1 MEMILIGSA
10 IAIMAAAIYA
20 TKLIRDL
27 AAENRRLRNQTQEV
41 VQLKKDF
48 ISYVSHELKA
58 PLASMQ
64 ETTQLL
70 LERIPGSLTEKQ
82 ARLLQLNLQSG
93 KRLGRMLGNML
104 DLSQLEAGI
113 VDYDMDHHDVTQLVQ
128 NAVQEHNAGI
138 GEGQIAVRVATPH
151 QPVISFCDSSL
162 ILQLL
167 AKVLENA
174 TYASG
179 ARGPVR
185 LEMTLHAD
193 PPNEL
198 PAEFRNRTQRNDNSA
213 GFILISVADCGPGI
227 DDSQKERVFEV
238 FHHFGGGGQRS
249 NLGLGL
255 TIARMLAEGHGGA
268 IWVQDNPNGGSIF
281 QILLPRSAAQP
292 QVLRQAS

>member
-1 MEMILIGSA
+1 MEVIFIGSA

-138 GEGQIAVRVATPH
+138 GEGQIAVLAATPH
-151 QPVISFCDSSL
+151 QPVISFCDSSM

-174 TYASG
+174 SYASG

-185 LEMTLHAD
+185 LEMTLHTD
-193 PPNEL
+193 PPKEL
-198 PAEFRNRTQRNDNSA
+198 PAEFRNRTQLNDNRD

-227 DDSQKERVFEV
+227 DDLQKERVFEV

-255 TIARMLAEGHGGA
+255 TIARLLAEGHGGA